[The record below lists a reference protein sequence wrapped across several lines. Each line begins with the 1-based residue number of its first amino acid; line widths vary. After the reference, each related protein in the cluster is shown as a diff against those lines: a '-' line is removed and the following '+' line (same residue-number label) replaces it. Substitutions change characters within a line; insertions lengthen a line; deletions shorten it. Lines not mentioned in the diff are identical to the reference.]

1 MSKKIEAFDRKEM
14 ITLAMESMGVAVTI
28 IDTDGVLLYFNPHA
42 VEILDRKPEY
52 VGEDVHSHH
61 KKDVTNEKLDRM
73 IKKFQEGRAEPFRY
87 EAKPYGKTLDV
98 VVSPIRKG
106 GVLVGCVQTVL
117 PNKSL

>member
-14 ITLAMESMGVAVTI
+14 LTLAMESMGVAVTI

-61 KKDVTNEKLDRM
+61 KKDVTNDKLDGM

-87 EAKPYGKTLDV
+87 EAKPYGKALDV
-98 VVSPIRKG
+98 VVSPIIKG
-106 GVLVGCVQTVL
+106 GVLVGCVQAVL
-117 PNKSL
+117 PK